1 MKKYGASL
9 IIIST
14 FLSVQLFSQRIVE
27 GYYINLTNDSIRA
40 TFRIPERLPSYITDQ
55 PDNRIDF
62 TTLKDEVVVIG
73 PRGSTKRLT
82 PKDIKG
88 FVFTYHAEVYHL
100 FSKPVTEYRSNFLRP
115 QIVGEKLR
123 LYHYSKGHPGYPMG
137 FGHKSSSPGWKE
149 YFWTFE
155 KNDRTYLFL
164 NSKMKRREIVGSL
177 KEFFKDDPQ
186 IQELIDQKFRRLM
199 ADKAKAIVSIVEAYN
214 EGNTE

>member
-1 MKKYGASL
+1 MSFLLLALIFLHRATAQKKVG
-9 IIIST
+9 
-14 FLSVQLFSQRIVE
+14 
-27 GYYINLTNDSIRA
+27 GYYIDLNNDSIRA
-40 TFRIPERLPSYITDQ
+40 TFRIPERRPSYITDQ
-55 PDNRIDF
+55 SDNRIDF
-62 TTLKDEVVVIG
+62 ATLKDEVVVIG
-73 PRGSTKRLT
+73 PRGSTKLLT

-100 FSKPVTEYRSNFLRP
+100 FSKPVTDYRSNFLRP
-115 QIVGEKLR
+115 QIVGAKLK

-164 NSKMKRREIVGSL
+164 NSKMKRREIAGSL
-177 KEFFKDDPQ
+177 KEFLKNDPQ

-214 EGNTE
+214 EGNTD